1 MLGTRFG
8 EVEPLDCLP
17 MAKKSSFVHLHNHTE
32 YSMLDGM
39 AKVDM
44 LAEEVVKQGMP
55 AVGMTDH
62 GNMFGSD
69 AFYRAMKAAGVK
81 PIIGIE
87 AYMAPGSRLHKE
99 RVRWG
104 EPHQKSDDVSASGA
118 YLHQTMLAE
127 NVEGLHNLFYLSS
140 MASYEGQLGKWP
152 RMDAELI
159 AEHATGII
167 ATTGCPSGDV
177 QTRLRLGQFD
187 QALEAA
193 AMWQDIYGKEN
204 YFLELM
210 DHGLEIENRVRSEL
224 LEIGRKLDL
233 PPLVTNDCHYVLE
246 SQAPAHEA
254 MLCVQTGKT
263 LSDPDRFKFDG
274 SGYYIK
280 TAEQMRETWDS
291 LVPQACDNT
300 LWIAERVQDYGEIWE
315 PHPHDRMPIADVPE
329 GHTPTSW
336 LRHEVHEGLR
346 MRFNGG
352 AVPQNYLERAEFE
365 IDVIDMKGY
374 PSYFLIVAELIKH
387 ARSIGIRVGPGRG
400 SAAGAL
406 VAYAL
411 TITNID
417 PMEHGLLFERFLN
430 PERPSAPDIDIDFD
444 DRRRGE
450 MIRYAAQRWGED
462 KIAQVITFGTVK
474 TKQALK
480 DSARVQ
486 YGQEGYKMADRI
498 TKELPPA
505 IMAKDIPLSG
515 IMDPEHPR
523 YGEAGEVRHLIETDP
538 DVRKIYD
545 TARGLEGV
553 VRQAGVHACAVIM
566 ASVPLL
572 EHIPMWKR
580 ANDGALITGW
590 PYPACEA
597 IGLLKMDFL
606 GLRNLTVIGDCLEN
620 IKINRNEELDLE
632 ALQTDDPN
640 VYKLLSSGDTL
651 GVFQL
656 DSGGMQELL
665 KRMQPTGFNDI
676 VASLALYRPGPMG
689 VNAHWDYADRKN
701 GRKPIEPI
709 HPELEEP
716 LKEILEE
723 TYGLIVYQEQI
734 MEISRKLANYT
745 AGEADGFRKAMGKKK
760 PEVLAKEYKKFSEGM
775 FSNGYSKAA
784 VDALW
789 GTIEPFASY
798 AFNKSHAAGYG
809 LVSYWTAYLKANY
822 TAEYMAALLTSVADK
837 KDKSAIYLSNCRHLD
852 ISVLSP
858 DVNESHLN
866 FMPVGED
873 IRFGLGA
880 VRNVG
885 EDVVAAIIK
894 AREEKGAFTDFSDY
908 LDKID
913 ITACNKRVTESLI
926 KAGAFDSMDHPRK
939 GLLLIH
945 EDAVDAVTSTKKA
958 ADKGQFDLFAGLGA
972 DAEEVNNV
980 FAVQIPDAQ
989 WDRKHQLALEREML
1003 GLYVSGHPLDGY
1015 EEALEAQTDTPLTT
1029 ILSGELRNG
1038 AEVTIGGIIS
1048 GVDRRY
1054 SKKDGSPWAI
1064 VTMEDHHGAQ
1074 VDLLVF
1080 NKIYAIVGPQ
1090 IVEDNIILAKAH
1102 VSIRDDRMSLFC
1114 DDLKVPELRPGNG
1127 AGLPL
1132 RLTLR
1137 TDQCTMENIAKL
1149 KQVLSNNKGDS
1160 DVYLNVVHG
1169 EEKTVMILGEHL
1181 RVNRSGNLMGD
1192 LKATMGPG
1200 ILG

>member
-1 MLGTRFG
+1 
-8 EVEPLDCLP
+8 

-44 LAEEVVKQGMP
+44 LAEEVVRQGMP

-300 LWIAERVQDYGEIWE
+300 LWIAERVQDYGEVWE

-858 DVNESHLN
+858 DVNESHLS

-989 WDRKHQLALEREML
+989 WDKKHQLALEREML

-1114 DDLKVPELRPGNG
+1114 DDLKVPELGPGNG

>member
-1 MLGTRFG
+1 
-8 EVEPLDCLP
+8 

-44 LAEEVVKQGMP
+44 LAEEVVRQGMP

-989 WDRKHQLALEREML
+989 WDKKHQLALEREML

-1038 AEVTIGGIIS
+1038 TEVTIGGIIS

-1114 DDLKVPELRPGNG
+1114 DDLKVPELGPGNG